1 MATKKKQNKLSY
13 LVRGGMTVLTT
24 VLIVLFFCIMSIV
37 GKIQGTA
44 RVVNYAGLV
53 RGKTQRIIKLEIAGS
68 PQDEMIESVASFIE
82 GLREGS
88 DTWNLVRLNDAQFQ
102 DKLTELSADFDDL
115 REEILKVRQLGYQ
128 NTDIIA
134 ESEAF
139 FGICDEATGL
149 AEAYSQK
156 KATALSHLEQVVVLD
171 TIGLVILIG
180 IELVKALRYA
190 AMNRILQSKVYLDEA
205 TGLPNKN
212 KCEEILGAPELAGE
226 NGSTAL
232 CVFDLNNLRTINN
245 SLGHAKGDEYI
256 RNFAVELRKA
266 LAPEYFVGRDG
277 GDEFL
282 AVLHGLNHEEVQTCM
297 AQIRTHM
304 AEYSKEHPEMPI
316 SYAAGYALSDDF
328 PECTMRE
335 LFRYADKNMYID
347 KNQAKMEE
355 ATKEKQ
361 INLSVLKFIKEKGF
375 SFTDCVYCDGQ
386 QDQYR
391 VLRASSSFFLADDGS
406 YSGAVEQIVQE
417 LSTPETRKKLWE
429 ELQLSYLKETLSK
442 THEKSEYLCQYPEGD
457 HMRRGRLTILY
468 YDSNAHGEL
477 HHFVLGFERF
487 RDSAQLEAIEKRQLT
502 RYYEQMKQS
511 ILENSNYVDALLE
524 TAEAVYT
531 VDLTN
536 DRIEKIFYRD
546 ANVRHFEIEIDLP
559 CSYNEYCEG
568 RRKFISSETMEN
580 YRIADSSE
588 KLLERF
594 HTGAKQVA
602 VEYQELG
609 AKKTLIWLQKM
620 ILMSRDT
627 VYDDASGVER
637 SVVHGMILFKNTS
650 AFHEQEK
657 MERERLQVAFK
668 KADLESKAKTE
679 FLNRMSHD
687 IRTPINGIMGMVDI
701 IAKNKEDPEKVD
713 ACLEKIRLSSTHLL
727 ALVSDVLEMS
737 KMEAGHFVPERKPF
751 DIEELMNEVA
761 SLIEGQLSET
771 GIAYHAYREN
781 LSHVHLLG
789 SPLHLRQILLNI
801 LSNAIKYNKPNGTID
816 VYTREA
822 SFDERTVVYEFKI
835 TDSGVGMSEDFVKNR
850 LFEPFSQE
858 KTDARTHYTG
868 TGLGMSIVKEMVA
881 KMNGTIQVQS
891 RVGVGTTFVVAIPFE
906 LDVQAS
912 RVKNTKNGMGAIG
925 DQTET
930 YSEDGAETENLEK
943 NISKES
949 TSKEGTLKEGT
960 PKKDT
965 SRKELAGKNIL
976 LAEDNEINME
986 IAEFYLTDHGASVDQ
1001 AWNGQEASE
1010 KFAKSAPGA
1019 YDVILMDVMM
1029 PVMDGLT
1036 ATRKIR
1042 AMEHS
1047 DAEAIP
1053 ILAMTAQSTAES
1065 YEECREAGMNGYLT
1079 KPINPEV
1086 MVKEILRVCEV
1097 CKGQ

>member
-53 RGKTQRIIKLEIAGS
+53 RGTTQQIIKLEIAGF
-68 PQDEMIESVASFIE
+68 PQDEMIESVASFIV

-102 DKLTELSADFDDL
+102 HKLTELSADFDDV
-115 REEILKVRQLGYQ
+115 REKILKVRQVGYQ

-156 KATALSHLEQVVVLD
+156 KATALSYLEQVVVLD

-212 KCEEILGAPELAGE
+212 KCEEILSTPELAGE
-226 NGSTAL
+226 NGATAL

-266 LAPEYFVGRDG
+266 LASEYFVGRNG

-282 AVLHGLNHEEVQTCM
+282 AVLHGLNHEEVQNCM

-304 AEYSKEHPEMPI
+304 AEYSKGHPEMPI

-347 KNQAKMEE
+347 KNRAKMEE
-355 ATKEKQ
+355 AIKEKQ
-361 INLSVLKFIKEKGF
+361 INLSVLRFIKEKGF

-429 ELQLSYLKETLSK
+429 ELQLSYLKKTLSK

-468 YDSNAHGEL
+468 CDSNAHGEL
-477 HHFVLGFERF
+477 HHFVLGFEYF

-524 TAEAVYT
+524 TAEMVYT

-546 ANVRHFEIEIDLP
+546 AEARHFELGIELP

-568 RRKFISSETMEN
+568 RRKFISGETMEN

-594 HTGAKQVA
+594 NTGAKQVA
-602 VEYQELG
+602 VEYRELD

-620 ILMSRDT
+620 ILMSQDP
-627 VYDDASGVER
+627 VYDDESGVER

-650 AFHEQEK
+650 VFHEQEK

-701 IAKNKEDPEKVD
+701 IARNKEDPEKVD
-713 ACLEKIRLSSTHLL
+713 VCLEKIRLSSTHLL
-727 ALVSDVLEMS
+727 ALVCDVLEMS

-771 GIAYHAYREN
+771 GIVYHAYQEN

-822 SFDERTVVYEFKI
+822 SADEKTVVYEFKI

-858 KTDARTHYTG
+858 KTDARTHYMG

-891 RVGVGTTFVVAIPFE
+891 RVGVGTTFVVTIPFE

-912 RVKNTKNGMGAIG
+912 QVKNTQNGSAAIG
-925 DQTET
+925 NQTET

-943 NISKES
+943 NISNEG
-949 TSKEGTLKEGT
+949 TSKKDILK
-960 PKKDT
+960 
-965 SRKELAGKNIL
+965 KELAGKNIL

-986 IAEFYLTDHGASVDQ
+986 IAEFYLTDYGASVDQ

-1010 KFAKSAPGA
+1010 KVAKAPPGT
-1019 YDVILMDVMM
+1019 YDIILMDVMM

-1042 AMEHS
+1042 AMESS
-1047 DAEAIP
+1047 DVGAIP

-1065 YEECREAGMNGYLT
+1065 YEECREAGMTGYLT

-1097 CKGQ
+1097 CKDQ

>member
-53 RGKTQRIIKLEIAGS
+53 RGTTQQIIKLEIAGF
-68 PQDEMIESVASFIE
+68 PQDEMIESVASFIV

-102 DKLTELSADFDDL
+102 HKLTELSADFDDV
-115 REEILKVRQLGYQ
+115 REEILKVRQVGYQ

-156 KATALSHLEQVVVLD
+156 KATALSYLEQVVVLD

-212 KCEEILGAPELAGE
+212 KCEEILSTPELAGE
-226 NGSTAL
+226 NGATAL

-266 LAPEYFVGRDG
+266 LASEYFVGRNG

-282 AVLHGLNHEEVQTCM
+282 AVLHGLNHEEVQNCM

-304 AEYSKEHPEMPI
+304 AEYSKGHPEMPI

-347 KNQAKMEE
+347 KNLAKMEE
-355 ATKEKQ
+355 AIKEKQ
-361 INLSVLKFIKEKGF
+361 INLSVLRFIKEKGF

-429 ELQLSYLKETLSK
+429 ELQLSYLKKTLSK

-468 YDSNAHGEL
+468 CDSNAHGEL
-477 HHFVLGFERF
+477 HHFVLGFEYF

-511 ILENSNYVDALLE
+511 ILENGNYVDALLE
-524 TAEAVYT
+524 SAQAVYS
-531 VDLTN
+531 VDLTG
-536 DRIEKIFYRD
+536 DRLEKIFY
-546 ANVRHFEIEIDLP
+546 HTTECEFDLNIKFP
-559 CSYNEYCEG
+559 CSYDEYCLNRSRFVTED
-568 RRKFISSETMEN
+568 TQEN
-580 YRIADSSE
+580 YRIVDSSA

-594 HTGAKQVA
+594 RSGTKQVT
-602 VEYQELG
+602 VEYREQNENG
-609 AKKTLIWLQKM
+609 EIFWLQKTV
-620 ILMSRDT
+620 LMSQDT
-627 VYDDASGVER
+627 VYNSETGKESTVI
-637 SVVHGMILFKNTS
+637 HGMILFKNTS
-650 AFHEQEK
+650 VFHEKEQQ
-657 MERERLQVAFK
+657 ERERLQVAFEE
-668 KADLESKAKTE
+668 ADSASKAKTE

-687 IRTPINGIMGMVDI
+687 IRTPINGIMGMLEIIRKNREDHARVD
-701 IAKNKEDPEKVD
+701 DS
-713 ACLEKIRLSSTHLL
+713 LEKIYVSSSHLL
-727 ALVSDVLEMS
+727 ALVNDVLDMS
-737 KMEAGHFVPERKPF
+737 KLESGQAVFKPVDFDLSQLMRDVSYLVKAQIMEMGLTHRTHRQNIQHV
-751 DIEELMNEVA
+751 L
-761 SLIEGQLSET
+761 LS
-771 GIAYHAYREN
+771 GY
-781 LSHVHLLG
+781 
-789 SPLHLRQILLNI
+789 PLQLRQIMLN
-801 LSNAIKYNKPNGTID
+801 LFSNAIKYNKKGGFID
-816 VYTREA
+816 TGAKEI
-822 SFDERTVVYEFKI
+822 SFDGTTVVYEFFI
-835 TDSGVGMSEDFVKNR
+835 SDTGIGMSEAFLKNQ

-858 KTDARTHYTG
+858 KSDARTQYKG
-868 TGLGMSIVKEMVA
+868 TGLGMSIVKGLIRQ
-881 KMNGTIQVQS
+881 MNGSIEVES
-891 RVGVGTTFVVAIPFE
+891 SPGEGTTFTFRLPFRLAKE
-906 LDVQAS
+906 EANDAKADTAS
-912 RVKNTKNGMGAIG
+912 
-925 DQTET
+925 ET
-930 YSEDGAETENLEK
+930 G
-943 NISKES
+943 
-949 TSKEGTLKEGT
+949 
-960 PKKDT
+960 
-965 SRKELAGKNIL
+965 KELEGIHVL
-976 LAEDNEINME
+976 LVEDNEINME
-986 IAEFYLTDHGASVDQ
+986 IAEFYLTDRGATLDK
-1001 AWNGQEASE
+1001 AWNGKEALEQFERSPE
-1010 KFAKSAPGA
+1010 GT
-1019 YDVILMDVMM
+1019 YDIILMDVMM
-1029 PVMDGLT
+1029 PVMNGLEASRQIRSLSRPDGN
-1036 ATRKIR
+1036 
-1042 AMEHS
+1042 M
-1047 DAEAIP
+1047 IP
-1053 ILAMTAQSTAES
+1053 ILAMTAQDAISVS
-1065 YEECREAGMNGYLT
+1065 SQCRQYGMDDYVLKPADPEQLT
-1079 KPINPEV
+1079 K
-1086 MVKEILRVCEV
+1086 MVLKYVKTI
-1097 CKGQ
+1097 